1 MSSQAFVN
9 FKELYKKTG
18 LPVDLIKELRQ
29 VELTLNLSPTAK
41 VDNKYVASPTNI
53 SVTNNLDLVV
63 RKIASMVEQG
73 LSYSN
78 GDYYIFVQFGGKPT
92 VSKSPNGLLTALSK
106 LADKAGMIANINTGC
121 VYDGF
126 KELNII
132 RDGHIDTLH
141 LVNDPNAEV
150 KQLRE
155 GDIVAPYAVI
165 TLTSKATGL
174 IVSRK
179 VTIVRNNEY
188 LNAKKQGSY
197 THKTYP
203 VPMAVK
209 IALKRAAQEMMGS
222 LGLADSEEMEQVHNE
237 IKDHNADYDM
247 NKVVEQKEPVIEKE
261 TTSEKDDG
269 VIDINSL

>member
-1 MSSQAFVN
+1 MSNQAFVS
-9 FKELYKKTG
+9 FKEFYKKTG
-18 LPVDLIKELRQ
+18 FPTELIKELRQ

-41 VDNKYVASPTNI
+41 VDGKYVASPTNI
-53 SVTNNLDLVV
+53 SVSNNLDLVV
-63 RKIASMVEQG
+63 RKIAAMVEQG

-78 GDYYIFVQFGGKPT
+78 GDYYIFAQFGGKPT
-92 VSKSPNGLLTALSK
+92 VSKSPNGMLTALSK
-106 LADKAGMIANINTGC
+106 LASKAGMTANINTGC

-126 KELNII
+126 KELNIT
-132 RDGHIDTLH
+132 RNGHIDTLH

-150 KQLRE
+150 KQIRE

-165 TLTSKATGL
+165 TLASKATGD
-174 IVSRK
+174 IISRK

-222 LGLADSEEMEQVHNE
+222 LGLADSEEVEQVQNE

-247 NKVVEQKEPVIEKE
+247 NKVIEQKEPVIEKE
-261 TTSEKDDG
+261 TTGGKDSG
-269 VIDINSL
+269 VIDINDI